1 MSISLNVPETIKVHT
16 VTIDLPNN
24 VKAELNGNNRVKI
37 SGPLGSIEKDFS
49 HAKVTIEISE
59 SSIKVYRF
67 IKKKREISVVNTV
80 ASKIKKMVTGVIHGY
95 VYKLKIVYSHFPINV
110 KLRDNYVLIE
120 NFIGERAPRKARII
134 GNVKIDIKGDEIIVS
149 GIDLDEV
156 SQTAANIQQAT
167 KIRKRDPRKFLDG
180 IYISVRGEHIK

>member
-1 MSISLNVPETIKVHT
+1 MSISTNVT
-16 VTIDLPNN
+16 
-24 VKAELNGNNRVKI
+24 ELVKI
-37 SGPLGSIEKDFS
+37 HSIKIELPENVTAEISDRKVRINGPLGSIEKDFS
-49 HAKVTIEISE
+49 HTKVFIELSNSTIN
-59 SSIKVYRF
+59 VYRF
-67 IKKKREISVVNTV
+67 IRKKRDVSVVNTI
-80 ASKIKKMVTGVIHGY
+80 ASKIKNMITGVTHGY
-95 VYKLKIVYSHFPINV
+95 IYKLKIVYSHFPINV
-110 KLRDNYVLIE
+110 KVQDKYVLIE

-149 GIDLDEV
+149 GIDIDEV

>member
-1 MSISLNVPETIKVHT
+1 MSISVNVPEIIKVHT
-16 VTIDLPNN
+16 VTISLPDN
-24 VKAELNGNNRVKI
+24 VKAEISGNNRVKV

-49 HAKVTIEISE
+49 HAKVMIEISG

-67 IKKKREISVVNTV
+67 IRKKREISIVNTI
-80 ASKIKKMVTGVIHGY
+80 ASKIRNMITGVTRGY
-95 VYKLKIVYSHFPINV
+95 VYKLKIVYAHFPINV
-110 KLRDNYVLIE
+110 KVSNDYVLIE

-134 GNVKIDIKGDEIIVS
+134 GNVKIDIKGDEITVS

-180 IYISVRGEHIK
+180 IYISVRGAHIK